1 MTAANTGSAFGV
13 LDVSTWKSFYT
24 SWSAFGSTSL
34 LGLAMAGVGL
44 STDFKMFKGL
54 GIKPFYIGFIAAL
67 SVGLVSFTLVS
78 LFGDLIYI
86 LKNIKYIHINS
97 LLRQCY

>member
-1 MTAANTGSAFGV
+1 
-13 LDVSTWKSFYT
+13 
-24 SWSAFGSTSL
+24 
-34 LGLAMAGVGL
+34 MAGVGL

-78 LFGDLIYI
+78 LFGGLI
-86 LKNIKYIHINS
+86 NI
-97 LLRQCY
+97 